1 MNVNTGLILAGVVLL
16 IAPTIVP
23 APEGMSDMAWRA
35 AGLASTMALWWVSEA
50 LPLPATALL
59 PVAAAPIMGLTE
71 FSDAAR
77 SYGDPLIFLFLGGFL
92 IAKAIEKSGLHRR
105 LAGMVLRQAG
115 RNSHRIL
122 GSFMLGTAFLSLWIS
137 NTASAMVVAPI
148 AASIARSQDDTPGFG
163 AALMLGVAFSATIG
177 GMGSLIGTPPNAVFA
192 AYVRTAYGVDVGFA
206 QWAAIGVPLA
216 LVLLLVTWF
225 VLTRL
230 SPGVPS
236 TALRLSNAAPVPPI
250 HKAERRVA
258 VIAGLTALAW
268 VSRPVIEWSFPT
280 VALSDAGI
288 AMIAALVLFMVP
300 DGKGG
305 RVLDWDGAASLR
317 WDVLILFGGG
327 LALAGVIQQSGLA
340 EWLGGRVDLVSD
352 LPQLVVLFFIAAL
365 IVYVGE
371 MASNTAMAA
380 IFLPIAGA
388 VATGLG
394 TDPVAFM
401 LPIAMAASI
410 GFMLPV
416 ATPPN
421 AIVFAHPAVTRSNML
436 RAGAPLD
443 VIALVITVG
452 TMSVLG
458 PIFLK

>member
-1 MNVNTGLILAGVVLL
+1 
-16 IAPTIVP
+16 
-23 APEGMSDMAWRA
+23 MAWRA
-35 AGLASTMALWWVSEA
+35 SGLASTMALWWISEA

-59 PVAAAPIMGLTE
+59 PVAVAPIMGLAE
-71 FSDAAR
+71 LSDVAR
-77 SYGDPLIFLFLGGFL
+77 SYSDPLIFLFLGGFL

-105 LAGMVLRQAG
+105 LAGMLLRQAG

-137 NTASAMVVAPI
+137 NTASAMVIAPI
-148 AASIARSQDDTPGFG
+148 AAAVANSQDDTPGFG
-163 AALMLGVAFSATIG
+163 TALMLGVAFSATIG
-177 GMGSLIGTPPNAVFA
+177 GMGSLIGTPPNAIFA
-192 AYVRTAYGVDVGFA
+192 AYVRTAYGADVGFA
-206 QWAAIGVPLA
+206 QWAAIGIPLA

-230 SPGVPS
+230 SPGLPS
-236 TALRLSNAAPVPPI
+236 TALRLSYAVPVVAI

-258 VIAGLTALAW
+258 LIAGLTALAW
-268 VSRPVIEWSFPT
+268 VSRPLIEWSFPM
-280 VALSDAGI
+280 VVLSDAGI
-288 AMIAALVLFMVP
+288 AMIAALALFMVP
-300 DGKGG
+300 DGKDG
-305 RVLDWDGAASLR
+305 RLLDWGAAASLR

-340 EWLGGRVDLVSD
+340 DWIGGRVHLVSD
-352 LPQLVVLFFIAAL
+352 WPRLAVLLFIAAL
-365 IVYVGE
+365 IIYVGE
-371 MASNTAMAA
+371 LASNTAMAA

-394 TDPVAFM
+394 TNPVTFM

-421 AIVFAHPAVTRSNML
+421 AIVFADPAVTRSDML

-443 VIALVITVG
+443 AVALFITVG
-452 TMSVLG
+452 VTSVLG
-458 PIFLK
+458 SVVLK